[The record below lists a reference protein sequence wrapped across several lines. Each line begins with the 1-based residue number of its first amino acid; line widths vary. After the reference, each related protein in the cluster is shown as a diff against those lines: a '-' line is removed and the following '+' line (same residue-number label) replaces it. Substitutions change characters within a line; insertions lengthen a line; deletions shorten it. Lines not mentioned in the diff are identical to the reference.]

1 MFRRII
7 PAICLTLGL
16 VLSGAASAQSLARA
30 CSSALPDVPIP
41 PDALHKVEVIQPEY
55 QPPQRMASLG
65 FDHIVATVNVV
76 TTYPCSRGLGSMVEI
91 QGLRLIRY
99 DPATRVRY
107 TEQTVVANT
116 ANTLVGGTWYREPS
130 WFLGGQP
137 NPQPWLT
144 WVNNGNFA
152 VSMESAPLGVYHW
165 WSQPRLRAQAG
176 YPYFVEAR
184 LRVIGDTR
192 VQLGLDYWRGAA
204 TSYNGYSAGC
214 VNSNNCEAYQS
225 HWIGPTNGQ
234 FVTVTTPMT
243 LYSN

>member
-1 MFRRII
+1 MFRII
-7 PAICLTLGL
+7 SAICLSLGL
-16 VLSGAASAQSLARA
+16 VFAGAASAQSLTRA
-30 CSSALPDVPIP
+30 CSGTPPDVPIP
-41 PDALHKVEVIQPEY
+41 PDAPHKVEVIQPEY

-65 FDHIVATVNVV
+65 FDHVVATVNVV
-76 TTYPCSRGLGSMVEI
+76 TTYPCSRGQGSMVEI
-91 QGLRLIRY
+91 QSLRLIRY
-99 DPATRVRY
+99 DPATRVR
-107 TEQTVVANT
+107 TVEQTVVAGT
-116 ANTLVGGTWYREPS
+116 ANTLVGGTWYREPL
-130 WFLGGQP
+130 WFQAGQP

-165 WSQPRLRAQAG
+165 WSHPRLRAQAG

-192 VQLGLDYWRGAA
+192 VQLGIDYWRGATTA
-204 TSYNGYSAGC
+204 YNGYSPGC

-243 LYSN
+243 LYGN